1 LTGRIDV
8 PLVMQWNNADPTIPE
23 RFHAIYP
30 AQVRAAGRGALL
42 TVLAPVGSGHCNFTD
57 VQTLAAFNTL
67 VSNANNGKH

>member
-1 LTGRIDV
+1 MTGRIDV